1 MKKLVCIHGNPL
13 NGQEFESLIPK
24 LQQIGYQPVLHKR
37 PLKSSK
43 LEPLLQSINATVK
56 LAGGGP
62 FTLVAYSE
70 GAYLALAY
78 WRRFPENVN
87 GILLINPIA
96 VDHKPLTLGFR
107 TLLKTPLVR
116 SIVLKFRS
124 RKLAAAYIH
133 RIFDPLEPSV
143 ETRTSLQAFLGHS
156 QVWRTETSYK
166 KLMLSSPLKNQFP
179 QETIPVRA
187 LFGEK
192 DHLAQ
197 KDEQMTLLQQISSL
211 KCITVP
217 GAGHALPWTH
227 EETII
232 EELSK
237 LNA

>member
-13 NGQEFESLIPK
+13 NGQEFESLIPR
-24 LQQIGYQPVLHKR
+24 LQKIGYQPVLHKR

-43 LEPLLQSINATVK
+43 LEPLLQSINATIK

-62 FTLVAYSE
+62 FILVAYSE

-78 WRRFPENVN
+78 WRRFPENVE

-96 VDHKPLTLGFR
+96 VDHRPLTLGFR
-107 TLLKTPLVR
+107 TLLKTPLIR

-133 RIFDPLEPSV
+133 RIFDPTEPSV
-143 ETRTSLQAFLGHS
+143 ETRTALQSFLGQS

-166 KLMLSSPLKNQFP
+166 KLMLSSPLNNQFP
-179 QETIPVRA
+179 KEPIPVRA
-187 LFGEK
+187 LFGDK

-197 KDEQMTLLQQISSL
+197 KEEQMFLLKQIPSL
-211 KCITVP
+211 KCVSVP
-217 GAGHALPWTH
+217 NAGHALPWTH
-227 EETII
+227 EEKIV